1 MATKSPADIKAALSK
16 RIEVLKELHANP
28 LQQHPLYPLA
38 DDLKLMRGK
47 LSLSYE
53 KILEELKQLGL
64 ETSISDIKSFFK
76 LLPVTKPIKKRASSK
91 QTDASST

>member
-1 MATKSPADIKAALSK
+1 MASKTAAEIKAALSK
-16 RIEVLKELHANP
+16 RVEVLKELHANP
-28 LQQHPLYPLA
+28 LQQHPLFPLA
-38 DDLKLMRGK
+38 DDLKLMRSK

-76 LLPVTKPIKKRASSK
+76 LLPGAKPTKKRASSK
-91 QTDASST
+91 SKEPAAS